1 MALARRGARL
11 RREEIRRRDEALR
24 SAEQSTASANQR
36 IQELESDLAKESRAR
51 ELAEREASVASDHL
65 RDLRVEVARLRDE
78 LATVR
83 AEGDA
88 AKLKLARSKVSD
100 RRKTRAR
107 CRTAGPERRAAEATL
122 KQNLGQFGTVKE
134 TARGFQLIL
143 SDSIW
148 AGARRIN

>member
-1 MALARRGARL
+1 MAWRTKQANADIDVLARKATSSGAHAEEMALARRGARL

-78 LATVR
+78 LATYAPKAMR
-83 AEGDA
+83 
-88 AKLKLARSKVSD
+88 
-100 RRKTRAR
+100 
-107 CRTAGPERRAAEATL
+107 P
-122 KQNLGQFGTVKE
+122 N
-134 TARGFQLIL
+134 
-143 SDSIW
+143 
-148 AGARRIN
+148 